1 MNDIQG
7 SDEMEQLYIPHKRI
21 STIKDNKNIIDRV
34 ERLCKCRI
42 NVGQDDTIEIT
53 GDAFSEFSAK
63 NILYAFGR
71 GFDIEHACRLN
82 DTDYYFSSIDLGQLA
97 SSDKRIKQ
105 IKSRIIG
112 KGGRTKKYI
121 EKVSGA
127 SMSVYGETVSFVGTI
142 SGINE
147 AETAVN
153 TLIEGGTHR
162 LAYTRMEAAH
172 RKNKQQ
178 ARTAKF

>member
-1 MNDIQG
+1 MQ
-7 SDEMEQLYIPHKRI
+7 QLYITQKRI
-21 STIKDNKNIIDRV
+21 KVLRGDRKIINRI
-34 ERLCKCRI
+34 EQLCSCRI
-42 NVGQDDTIEIT
+42 SLEAEDTIEIKG
-53 GDAFSEFSAK
+53 GDAYSEFSAK

-71 GFDIEHACRLN
+71 GFDLDTACRLN
-82 DTDYYFSSIDLGQLA
+82 DMDQYFASIDIEQLA
-97 SSDKRIKQ
+97 SNDNRKRQ

-112 KGGRTKKYI
+112 TDGRTKKYI
-121 EKVSGA
+121 ESVSGA
-127 SMSVYGETVSFVGTI
+127 HISIYGDTVSFIGTI
-142 SGINE
+142 EEINE

-153 TLIEGGTHR
+153 TLLEGGTHR

>member
-1 MNDIQG
+1 
-7 SDEMEQLYIPHKRI
+7 MEQLYIPHRRI
-21 STIKDNKNIIDRV
+21 STMRGNRNIINRV

-42 NVGQDDTIEIT
+42 NLSTDDILEIE

-71 GFDIEHACRLN
+71 GFDIGIASRLSN
-82 DTDYYFSSIDLGQLA
+82 MDYYFSSIDLGQLV
-97 SSDKRIKQ
+97 SSDKRVKQ

-112 KGGRTKKYI
+112 KDGRTKKYI
-121 EKVSGA
+121 EEVSGA
-127 SMSVYGETVSFVGTI
+127 SMSVYGDTVSFVGTI

-172 RKNKQQ
+172 RKNRKQE
-178 ARTAKF
+178 RTAKF